1 MKIYVATHKK
11 IDYLPNDKIYV
22 PLHVGAALH
31 DKLPY
36 ISDDTGDNISVKN
49 PNFCELTGHYW
60 VWKNSDE
67 DIVGMVHYRR
77 YFSTEKGYWY
87 KLFTGKNGFILSE
100 QDISEALKDHDAIV
114 STLGHSPRSMK
125 NMLNA
130 YGGSHHRKDL
140 EETVRIILE
149 KYPEYRETV
158 EKDLLNNVEFY
169 PANMIICRKE
179 VFDSYCKW
187 LFDVLLELEK
197 RVDISDYT
205 PYQKRIFGFIS
216 ERIFKVWLDQN
227 NIRLAERHIINTED
241 PNMIGFAVKEIKRY
255 FSIRKGDKL

>member
-1 MKIYVATHKK
+1 MRVFVATHKK
-11 IDYLPNDKIYV
+11 IDFLPSDKVYT

-36 ISDDTGDNISVKN
+36 LSDDTGDNISQKN

-60 VWKNSDE
+60 IWKNCKD
-67 DIVGMVHYRR
+67 DIVGLVHYRR
-77 YFSTEKGYWY
+77 YFSNEKGYWY
-87 KLFTGKNGFILSE
+87 KLFTGKNKYLLTEDEIK
-100 QDISEALKDHDAIV
+100 EALKDHDAIV

-140 EETVRIILE
+140 EETVKIILE
-149 KYPEYRETV
+149 KYPEYKETV
-158 EKDLLNNVEFY
+158 DKVLLNNVEFY

-179 VFDSYCKW
+179 IFDSYCSW
-187 LFDVLLELEK
+187 LFDILFELEK

-205 PYQKRIFGFIS
+205 PYQKRIFGFIA
-216 ERIFKVWLDQN
+216 ERIFKVWLNHN
-227 NIRLAERHIINTED
+227 NIKLAERHIINLED
-241 PNMIGFAVKEIKRY
+241 PNMFGCAKKEI
-255 FSIRKGDKL
+255 IRFVNIKKGNLL